1 MLRLELATL
10 SIRTATAAAALQ
22 GIERYMAQYTGAG
35 TLAGVWT
42 AEIGGLNRILML
54 RSFDGTDDL
63 LDERAR
69 VIESGD
75 FFGASGELVDCTF
88 ETWAPYPFVKPQLS
102 GALGAFYE
110 VRVYGIKPAGMRPTL
125 AAWEAAVPA
134 RVKLSPIV
142 VAAYALDGA
151 TQRMLHGCPYADLG
165 ERTRIRAEAVSAGV
179 WPPKGGPDWLTVMQ
193 STIAVPAKF
202 SPLR

>member
-22 GIERYMAQYTGAG
+22 GIEQYLAQYTGAA

-63 LDERAR
+63 FDERAR

-88 ETWAPYPFVKPQLS
+88 ETWVPYPFVKPQLS

-110 VRVYGIKPAGMRPTL
+110 VRVYGIKPGGMRPTL
-125 AAWEAAVPA
+125 AAWEAAIPA

-151 TQRMLHGCPYADLG
+151 TPRMLHVCPYADLG
-165 ERTRIRAEAVSAGV
+165 ERTRIRAEAVSSGI

-193 STIAVPAKF
+193 STIGVPAKF

>member
-22 GIERYMAQYTGAG
+22 GIERYMARYTGAG

-125 AAWEAAVPA
+125 AAWEAAIPA

-151 TQRMLHGCPYADLG
+151 TPRMLHVCPYADLG
-165 ERTRIRAEAVSAGV
+165 ERTRIRAEAVSSDV